1 MTRRTSTIDRMSKLP
16 PSSRYL
22 QRAAEPV
29 GETEREALSKRVS
42 DAFSDGRL
50 ESDSYRQSMDV
61 IYGAKT
67 LGDLVPVVEQLP
79 AAALETPAIVGE
91 GKLLAGQTGEIH
103 APARIGMVA
112 VGAVAGV
119 VTLLAIVAVLLF
131 WLL

>member
-1 MTRRTSTIDRMSKLP
+1 MQTDTHADNRSYRLLDLYKR
-16 PSSRYL
+16 L
-22 QRAAEPV
+22 QQ
-29 GETEREALSKRVS
+29 GEALSKRVS
-42 DAFSDGRL
+42 DAFADGRM
-50 ESDSYRQSMDV
+50 ESDSYRHSMDV
-61 IYGAKT
+61 TYGAKT

-91 GKLLAGQTGEIH
+91 GKLPAGQTGEIH

-119 VTLLAIVAVLLF
+119 VTLLAIVAVFLF

>member
-1 MTRRTSTIDRMSKLP
+1 MSKLP

-22 QRAAEPV
+22 QRADEPV
-29 GETEREALSKRVS
+29 DETEREALSKRVS
-42 DAFSDGRL
+42 DAFADGRL
-50 ESDSYRQSMDV
+50 ESDSYQQSMDV

-67 LGDLVPVVEQLP
+67 LGELVPVVEQLR
-79 AAALETPAIVGE
+79 AAPLETTATVGE
-91 GKLLAGQTGEIH
+91 GKLPAGQTGEIR

-119 VTLLAIVAVLLF
+119 VTLLAIVAVLLL

>member
-1 MTRRTSTIDRMSKLP
+1 
-16 PSSRYL
+16 
-22 QRAAEPV
+22 
-29 GETEREALSKRVS
+29 
-42 DAFSDGRL
+42 
-50 ESDSYRQSMDV
+50 MDV

-67 LGDLVPVVEQLP
+67 LGELVPVVEQLP

-91 GKLLAGQTGEIH
+91 GKLPAGQTGEIH
-103 APARIGMVA
+103 PPARIGMVA